1 MSIILMVY
9 LASKTGRNNHETLA
23 ADRRQRFK
31 SVVQAE
37 ARQHGGRVLQILGNR
52 ALVTFTQGDP
62 ITCTDVLRTQLSDA
76 TLAPIQVLHAGV
88 IQGRDVLSDDEVLHK
103 LLSLQEIAWPG
114 QVLASAEAAQIC
126 RLPQGFVLRDLG
138 VHLLLDLTEPQ
149 RVYQVT
155 SLTAPAEAFPPLR
168 SLSQYQHNLPSHRIP
183 FVGREEELQR
193 IVSFFRE
200 QGGRWLTLLGPGGI
214 GKTRLAL
221 QAGAL
226 LVPDFEDGVFRVSMG
241 HLGSL
246 TTFLIALADAMRFTF
261 YGREDL
267 HQQMITYLRHKH
279 MLLILDSCDR
289 FLEAQAWL
297 SELQNTA
304 PRLSVLATA
313 RERLHAAQETVMEL
327 GGLQLPDP
335 ERGLTLE
342 KASATRL
349 FLQCVRQNA
358 PAYWPSPE
366 EASAIERICRLLG
379 GLPMGIELAAAWVG
393 ALTCQ
398 DIAEELE
405 GNLDFLEPN
414 LPGPSAQER
423 SLRGQFTS
431 AWALLGKSL
440 QKTLIA
446 LTIFPANFAAED
458 AIAITGCPPEH
469 LPTLADKSM
478 LKKVDAG
485 RYEFHRVLHQ
495 YTQEKATRQEVQ
507 QLQQRFMHHYLGR
520 LAASREALRDQR
532 QLQTLETLGLERD
545 NLLQAWRWALQ
556 YRELELLRQALPPL
570 AQFLDMRGLWQEAV
584 QLVQQVLQSLWGGGV
599 PPENEEQLAAAVF
612 SALGFFALRMG
623 QHQQAETWLR
633 RALELFAQ
641 HDDPEGM
648 ADVLHR
654 LGDAAYSQGDYE
666 TAQAHYRR
674 AFELYTQMNDLWGQM
689 VVLNNWANLLLN
701 LGRREEAKAYYERC
715 LRYSEQL
722 GEQWIRSAAL
732 SNLGNELAYEGDFE
746 TALKLNQE
754 ALVIKRTFRGRMGIA
769 IGLLNLGTLYNALNK
784 HIIAESFLKESLTIY
799 REIGDWRGLA
809 AAYEEIGYTYSHLQ
823 RHEEALEAL
832 GESLRLRRLMNDRWG
847 IASALRGVAH
857 GLIQSGAHH
866 LAIDYLHEAWQ
877 TLLTV
882 DAPPM
887 QMAVLIEYAA
897 ALIAQKDYVQA
908 YRILEVV
915 LRQPLDAFNR
925 LHAQELKEQL
935 SQRLTEEQMAQVQQ
949 QAAQLKLSDI
959 GAALGVEAT

>member
-1 MSIILMVY
+1 VSIILLVS
-9 LASKTGRNNHETLA
+9 LASRTARNHHETLP
-23 ADRRQRFK
+23 ADRRERFK
-31 SVVQAE
+31 SILQTE
-37 ARQHGGRVLQILGNR
+37 ARRYGGRVLQILGNR
-52 ALVTFTQGDP
+52 ALVTFVKGDP
-62 ITCTDVLRTQLSDA
+62 ISCADGLRAQLSDEL
-76 TLAPIQVLHAGV
+76 LAPIQVLHAGA
-88 IQGRDVLSDDEVLHK
+88 IQGRDVLSDDQVLRQ

-114 QVLASAEAAQIC
+114 QILASAEAAQIC
-126 RLPQGFVLRDLG
+126 QLPQGFVLRDSG
-138 VHLLLDLTEPQ
+138 VHLLLDLSEPR
-149 RVYQVT
+149 RVYQVI
-155 SLTAPAEAFPPLR
+155 SLSAPAEAFPPLR
-168 SLSQYQHNLPSHRIP
+168 SLSQYQHNLPSHTIP
-183 FVGREEELQR
+183 FVGREEELER
-193 IVSFFRE
+193 IVAFFRE
-200 QGGRWLTLLGPGGI
+200 RDGRWLTLLGPGGI

-246 TTFLIALADAMRFTF
+246 NAFLIALADAMRFTF

-267 HQQMITYLRHKH
+267 HQQMVNYLRHKH
-279 MLLILDSCDR
+279 LLLILDSCDR

-297 SELQNTA
+297 SELQTAA
-304 PRLSVLATA
+304 PRLNVLATA
-313 RERLHAAQETVMEL
+313 RERLHVTHEVVMEL
-327 GGLQLPDP
+327 AGLQLPDP

-349 FLQCVRQNA
+349 FLQCVRQNNA
-358 PAYWPSPE
+358 TFWPTPE

-405 GNLDFLEPN
+405 STLDFLEPA
-414 LPGPSAQER
+414 LPGPGTQER

-440 QKTLIA
+440 QQTLVS
-446 LTIFPANFAAED
+446 LTVFPASFAAED
-458 AIAITGCPPEH
+458 AVAITGCPLDH
-469 LPTLADKSM
+469 LPALVDKSM
-478 LKKVDAG
+478 LKKAESN

-495 YTQEKATRQEVQ
+495 YAQEKIDQQERQR
-507 QLQQRFMHHYLGR
+507 LQRRFVHHYLGQ
-520 LAASREALRDQR
+520 LANSHPALRDQR
-532 QLQTLETLGLERD
+532 QLQTIEALGLERD
-545 NLLQAWRWALQ
+545 NFLQAWRWALQ
-556 YRELELLRQALPPL
+556 YRELELLRQALPAL
-570 AQFLDMRGLWQEAV
+570 AQLLDMRGLWQEAM
-584 QLVQQVLQSLWGGGV
+584 QLVQQVLQSLWSGGV
-599 PPENEEQLAAAVF
+599 PPEEEEPLAASVF
-612 SALGFFALRMG
+612 GALGFFALRMG

-633 RALELFAQ
+633 RALELFER
-641 HDDPEGM
+641 HKDREGM
-648 ADVLHR
+648 AGVLHR

-674 AFELYTQMNDLWGQM
+674 AMQLYTEMDDRWGQM

-715 LRYSEQL
+715 LRYSEDL
-722 GEQWIRSAAL
+722 GEQWIRSTAL
-732 SNLGNELAYEGDFE
+732 TNLGNELAYEGDFE
-746 TALKLNQE
+746 TALQLNQE
-754 ALVIKRTFRGRMGIA
+754 ALAIKRTFRGRMGI
-769 IGLLNLGTLYNALNK
+769 GVSLLNLGTLYNALNK
-784 HIIAESFLKESLTIY
+784 HLIAESFLKESLTIY

-823 RHEEALEAL
+823 RHEEALEAF

-847 IASALRGVAH
+847 SASALRGVAH

-887 QMAVLIEYAA
+887 QIAVLIEYAA
-897 ALIAQKDYVQA
+897 ALMAQKDYVQA

-925 LHAQELKEQL
+925 LHAQELREQL
-935 SQRLTEEQMAQVQQ
+935 SQRLTDEQMAQVQQ
-949 QAAQLKLSDI
+949 QATQLKLSDV